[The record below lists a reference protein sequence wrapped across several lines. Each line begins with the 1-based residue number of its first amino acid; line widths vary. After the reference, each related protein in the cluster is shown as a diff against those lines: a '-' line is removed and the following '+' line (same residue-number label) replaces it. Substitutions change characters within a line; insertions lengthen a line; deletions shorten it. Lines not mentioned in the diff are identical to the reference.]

1 MATKGFAVVAR
12 RLPRLCSVLR
22 PSVPLPP
29 LPQTHVI
36 APPHCSLANAS
47 SIFGLQLQGAVSTF
61 GCHLHFSTSPSSQV
75 SLRTFDQII
84 CFCSN
89 RMTAV
94 FMDCRDKEV
103 KPPAASSNEGE
114 KTLSF
119 RNIMISFATAPMV
132 PMFLGVSGA
141 LPFLALTPP
150 FPYWLLLPEVIVANP
165 IEAQA
170 LYGAV
175 ILSFLGAPHW
185 GLAMVGI
192 HASPS
197 HKIFNFASNSVR
209 YVWSVIPSLLAWPAL
224 LMSTVPKLQILI
236 CSFALVLGVDVIFA
250 SSGLLP
256 PWYLSLRVL
265 LTGVVIL
272 CLSAS
277 LLELLIIQKL
287 EKQKTK
293 SVGSRA
299 TQEGGEPLKPEKG
312 GMEEEGEDEEKTDE
326 DDDEGWDDDD
336 EDNFP
341 SFSGAGRPGIDGE
354 RYQRLLHRMRHSNG
368 ATHSALERLDAKCP
382 QVHHPCAG

>member
-22 PSVPLPP
+22 PSFPLPP
-29 LPQTHVI
+29 LPQTHLI
-36 APPHCSLANAS
+36 SPPHCLLANAS
-47 SIFGLQLQGAVSTF
+47 FIFGLQLQGAVSTF
-61 GCHLHFSTSPSSQV
+61 GCHRHFSTSPSSQ
-75 SLRTFDQII
+75 
-84 CFCSN
+84 
-89 RMTAV
+89 
-94 FMDCRDKEV
+94 DKEV
-103 KPPAASSNEGE
+103 KPPAASSNEGG
-114 KTLSF
+114 KILSF

-150 FPYWLLLPEVIVANP
+150 FPYWLLLPEVIAANP

-185 GLAMVGI
+185 GLAMVGV

-197 HKIFNFASNSVR
+197 HKIFNYASNSVR

-236 CSFALVLGVDVIFA
+236 CSFALVLGVDVMFA

-277 LLELLIIQKL
+277 LLEMLIIQKL

-293 SVGSRA
+293 GVG
-299 TQEGGEPLKPEKG
+299 
-312 GMEEEGEDEEKTDE
+312 
-326 DDDEGWDDDD
+326 
-336 EDNFP
+336 N
-341 SFSGAGRPGIDGE
+341 
-354 RYQRLLHRMRHSNG
+354 
-368 ATHSALERLDAKCP
+368 
-382 QVHHPCAG
+382 